1 MEKNN
6 FGFSGLAENKEI
18 SPFNSIQGKQD
29 FVSLKPKSLKSF
41 FGAKSFET
49 SWGFIESLA

>member
-6 FGFSGLAENKEI
+6 FGFSGLAENDKF
-18 SPFNSIQGKQD
+18 SRD
-29 FVSLKPKSLKSF
+29 YVSLKPKSLKSF
-41 FGAKSFET
+41 FGTKSFET